1 LKTIDKITLDL
12 SRLKLGA
19 RKWGKVRMINI
30 VQPFRLPHK
39 KQHSQELAGFTI
51 VSRQPHTIGQFR
63 AMKICRLLF
72 ALSLLSGMVHAAEA
86 TFDTWADAFAAEYV
100 RGDPNAATTVQYFTG
115 AEQDALDRQLTPISK
130 EYRAA
135 RVALAQR
142 GLAEL
147 ARFDRAKLDATQRVS
162 AAVIEWQLNEIVQAE
177 PFEDYG
183 FVFQQMNGLQV
194 QLVNF
199 LSQTHPIRNRR
210 DIENYLAR
218 LNLVA
223 AQMDEGIA
231 QAKERAA
238 RGFLPPKFILTSTIA
253 QFDRFLADAP
263 VKNVLVASLDERA
276 AKLKDVS
283 DGDRA
288 KFTAAAEKTTAQA
301 IIPAFR
307 RARALLEAQRRHATD
322 DAGLCRF
329 PGGDK
334 AYANSLNR
342 STTTDLTAEKIH
354 ALGLKEVARI
364 EAEMDDLL
372 KQLGSTNGSINE
384 RMWELG
390 GDSQPPAQPDLRP
403 IVLARYEE
411 ILRDAEKR
419 AALLFDLR
427 PKAAVI
433 VKREPPFTEKSA
445 AAHYTIPAKD
455 GSRPGIF
462 WVPLP
467 DPKSG
472 LSSGMRTLVYHEAV
486 PGHHFQLALQS
497 EMTNLPRFRRD
508 LVFGANSAYIEGW
521 ALYAENLAA
530 ESGWYDGDPRGHLGQ
545 LQAELFRARRLVVD
559 TGLHA
564 MHWTRQ
570 QAIDYGISASEVER
584 YVVLPGQ
591 ACSYKI
597 GMLKILDLR
606 AKARQALGDKF
617 SLKEFHNV
625 VLRTGTVPLA
635 VLEQVIDDYIAACR

>member
-1 LKTIDKITLDL
+1 MLHTD
-12 SRLKLGA
+12 
-19 RKWGKVRMINI
+19 N
-30 VQPFRLPHK
+30 
-39 KQHSQELAGFTI
+39 LA
-51 VSRQPHTIGQFR
+51 
-63 AMKICRLLF
+63 AMNICRLLF
-72 ALSLLSGMVHAAEA
+72 ALSLLRGLVHAAEP
-86 TFDTWADAFAAEYV
+86 TFDTWADVFAAEWM
-100 RGDPNAATTVQYFTG
+100 RGDPTEATTVQFFTG
-115 AEQDALDRQLTPISK
+115 AEQDALDRQLTPITK
-130 EYRAA
+130 EYRAV

-147 ARFDRAKLDATQRVS
+147 ARFDRAKLDASQRIS
-162 AAVIEWQLNEIVQAE
+162 AAVLEWQFNEIVQGE
-177 PFEDYG
+177 PFRDYN
-183 FVFQQMNGLQV
+183 FVFQQFSGLQV

-218 LNLVA
+218 LDLVA

-231 QAKERAA
+231 QANERAV
-238 RGFLPPKFILTSTIA
+238 RGFLPPKFILTSTLA

-263 VKNVLVASLDERA
+263 ATNVLVASLDERA
-276 AKLKDVS
+276 VKLKDIS
-283 DGDRA
+283 AKDRA
-288 KFTAAAEKTTAQA
+288 RFTAAAKNITAEA
-301 IIPAFR
+301 IMPAFR
-307 RARALLEAQRRHATD
+307 RARALLEAQRPRATD

-334 AYANSLNR
+334 AYANSLHR

-354 ALGLKEVARI
+354 ALGLKEITRI
-364 EAEMDDLL
+364 EAEMDVLL
-372 KQLGSTNGSINE
+372 TQLGYTTGSINE
-384 RMWELG
+384 RMKKLG
-390 GDSQPPAQPDLRP
+390 ADSQQSAQPDLRP
-403 IVLARYEE
+403 MVLARYEE

-419 AALLFDLR
+419 AALSFDLR
-427 PKAAVI
+427 LKAPVI

-445 AAHYTIPAKD
+445 AAHYTLPAKD

-467 DPKSG
+467 DPNSG
-472 LSSGMRTLVYHEAV
+472 ISSGMRTLVYHEAV

-497 EMTNLPRFRRD
+497 EMAGLPRFRRD

-530 ESGWYDGDPRGHLGQ
+530 ESGWYDGDPKGHLGQ
-545 LQAELFRARRLVVD
+545 LQAELFRARRLVAD

-570 QAIDYGISASEVER
+570 QAIDYGIPVSEVER
-584 YVVLPGQ
+584 YVVWPGQ

-597 GMLKILDLR
+597 GMLRILELR
-606 AKARQALGDKF
+606 AKARQALGAKF

-625 VLRTGTVPLA
+625 VLRTGSVPLA
-635 VLEQVIDDYIAACR
+635 VLGQEIDDYIAASR